1 MFTIIDIETT
11 GGNSKSDKITEIAIY
26 QHDGT
31 KIINEYSTLI
41 NPERRIPFY
50 ITELTGIDDDMVAD
64 APKFFEVAKDIVDL
78 TSDAVF
84 VAHNV
89 GFDYNFIRSEFK
101 SLGYDFNRPKLCTVK
116 LSRLLMPGKTSYS
129 LGRLCKDLNINIS
142 HRHRASGDALATVT
156 LFEMLLAKDQHNII
170 AAGGKPKHLPA
181 HLNSNLSPD
190 IIDALP
196 DKAGVYYFFN
206 GHHEL
211 IYVGKSKNIKSRIRA
226 HLNNFDN
233 LKAIELRNEMA
244 FIEYELTGS
253 ELISMLLES
262 VEIKRHKPYFNRAQ
276 LKSGYNYGVF
286 MELLI
291 DGFIHFKAGKISG
304 KNHPIAVFTS
314 QNQAKGF
321 LNHTVEEFDLC
332 PKLAGLDYTN
342 GPCIRHLTQHC
353 DGHCRE
359 KDRQEDYNSRAM
371 TVVKSME
378 YDHANFLI
386 IDRGR
391 HENEISVVQ
400 IEKGR
405 YCGYGYAE
413 EAAATDNIE
422 TLKNCID
429 KQEDNREVQQIIK
442 GFLKKNTA
450 EKVIPY

>member
-26 QHDGT
+26 RHDGSR
-31 KIINEYSTLI
+31 IISEYSTLI

-50 ITELTGIDDDMVAD
+50 ITELTGINDDMVAD
-64 APKFFEVAKDIVDL
+64 APKFFEVAKDIVNL
-78 TSDAVF
+78 TNDAVF

-116 LSRLLMPGKTSYS
+116 LSRLLMPGKASYS
-129 LGRLCKDLNINIS
+129 LGRLCKELNINIS
-142 HRHRASGDALATVT
+142 HRHRASGDALATVS
-156 LFEMLLAKDQHNII
+156 LFEMLLARDHNNII
-170 AAGGKPKHLPA
+170 ATDGKPTHLPA
-181 HLNSNLSPD
+181 HLNTNLSPD

-196 DKAGVYYFFN
+196 AKTGVYYFFN
-206 GHHEL
+206 EHREL

-233 LKAIELRNEMA
+233 LKAIELRNEIA

-262 VEIKRHKPYFNRAQ
+262 AEIKYHKPYFNRAQ
-276 LKSGYNYGVF
+276 LKSGYNYGIF
-286 MELLI
+286 MEFLI
-291 DGFIHFKAGKISG
+291 DGFVHFKAGKISA
-304 KNHPIAVFTS
+304 KNRPLAVFTS

-321 LNHTVEEFDLC
+321 LNHLAEEFDLC
-332 PKLAGLDYTN
+332 PKLTGLDYTS
-342 GPCIRHLTQHC
+342 GPCIRHLMQHC
-353 DGHCRE
+353 NGNCRE
-359 KDRQEDYNSRAM
+359 KDQQEDYNNRAM
-371 TVVKSME
+371 AVVRSME

-391 HENEISVVQ
+391 EENEVSVVK
-400 IEKGR
+400 IEKGK
-405 YCGYGYAE
+405 YCGYGYFKDAVLP
-413 EAAATDNIE
+413 DNVE
-422 TLKNCID
+422 LLKNCVN
-429 KQEDNREVQQIIK
+429 KREDNREVQQIIRS
-442 GFLKKNTA
+442 FLKNNTA